1 MGIFLFIYFYH
12 RSRTVF
18 EKRIS
23 FYIFIGEKVQDRQ
36 MEAII
41 TFTNNVC
48 LALKNVNSKLDQEFH
63 MAVDLIFLVGV
74 ASKRSGPGVSLPFL
88 P

>member
-1 MGIFLFIYFYH
+1 
-12 RSRTVF
+12 
-18 EKRIS
+18 
-23 FYIFIGEKVQDRQ
+23 
-36 MEAII
+36 METII

-48 LALKNVNSKLDQEFH
+48 LVLQNVNSKLDQEFH